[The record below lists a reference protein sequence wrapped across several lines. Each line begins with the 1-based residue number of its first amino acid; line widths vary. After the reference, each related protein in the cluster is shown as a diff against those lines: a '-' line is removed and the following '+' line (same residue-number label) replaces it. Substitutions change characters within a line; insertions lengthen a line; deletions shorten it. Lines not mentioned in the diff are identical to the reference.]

1 MSDKKEIK
9 EIDVASLDSELA
21 AARTLEE
28 GKGDKFIMMASVVA
42 FLMTSFHIY
51 TGFFGLFDYS
61 VQRGVHLGFALTLIL
76 LTQPLYK
83 HVFKDK
89 FAGSKAFRA
98 ACRTFDM
105 ILVVLTWV
113 SVWMAQDEVHHL
125 TERLSKTT
133 WMATFAGACLVII
146 VLECARR
153 TLGYIMPVLAL
164 IFIAYALA
172 GPNLPM
178 AIAHRGYSLERICK
192 FLATDLDGLFGTT
205 MSVSATVIFMFV
217 MFGAFLEA
225 SGCSDFI
232 NDIAISLTGKIKSGP
247 ALSAV
252 VASGLMGSIN
262 GSAVANV
269 VGTGTFTIPLMKS
282 RGYKPQFAGGVEAVA
297 STGGQILPP
306 VMGSGAFL
314 MVAFTEQKY
323 IAIVIAAV
331 IPALLYYWGCAVAV
345 MSQTEIAHVTLMD
358 PKDIPK
364 SREVMKDGWIYLL
377 IIAVLLYCLLVA
389 QYSPLYS
396 ALWATC
402 AVPVVML
409 FDKKKKRFT
418 LKTIP
423 SAMVKSGFSAM
434 SIVIGCACAGIVVGM
449 VSITGIGVI
458 FGDMMIQA
466 AHGLLF
472 PSLLFTAI
480 TCIVLGMGLPTTAA
494 YVIAASI
501 LAPSLIKLGLAPLT
515 AHLFV
520 FYFACLSAITPPVA
534 LAAYAG
540 AGIAKTNPMTTA
552 VEACKLG
559 FAGFMVP
566 FAFCYNPAM
575 MMQGSVGEIISV
587 AISAI
592 IGVAIMS
599 AGFQGWLLWKL
610 NWLERIVFIAGGLLM
625 FIPGTL
631 TDIAG
636 LVIAVAL
643 LLVNVKKWEKGPKFI
658 MDKHKAK
665 QEQK

>member
-1 MSDKKEIK
+1 MAKKEPK
-9 EIDVASLDSELA
+9 EIDVTSLDSELA
-21 AARTLEE
+21 AAKAVEE
-28 GKGDKFIMMASVVA
+28 GRSDKFIRLAFFVA
-42 FLMTSFHIY
+42 ILMTSFHIF
-51 TGFFGLFDYS
+51 TGLNGLGDY
-61 VQRGVHLGFALTLIL
+61 VTQRGIHLSFALTLVL
-76 LTQPLYK
+76 LTQPLHK
-83 HVFKDK
+83 HICKDK
-89 FAGSKAFRA
+89 YAGIKPFRIL
-98 ACRTFDM
+98 CRCVDLLL
-105 ILVVLTWV
+105 IALTWI
-113 SVWMAQDEVHHL
+113 SWWMAQDEVHHL
-125 TERLSKTT
+125 AERLSQTT
-133 WMATFAGACLVII
+133 WMATFAGACLAVIT
-146 VLECARR
+146 LECARR
-153 TLGYIMPVLAL
+153 VLGYIMPVLAL
-164 IFIAYALA
+164 IFVAYALA
-172 GPNLPM
+172 GPHLPL
-178 AIAHRGYSLERICK
+178 AIAHRGYSLQRICK

-232 NDIAISLTGKIKSGP
+232 NEIAISLTGKIKSGP

-282 RGYKPQFAGGVEAVA
+282 RGYKPAFAGGVEAVA

-314 MVAFTEQKY
+314 MVAFTETKY
-323 IAIVIAAV
+323 INNVIAAV

-345 MSQTEIAHVTLMD
+345 VSQSELADIQLMD
-358 PKDIPK
+358 PKEIPK
-364 SREVMKDGWIYLL
+364 AKNVLKSGWIYLV
-377 IIAVLLYCLLVA
+377 IIGVLLYCLLVA

-396 ALWATC
+396 ALWATFS
-402 AVPVVML
+402 VPVVML
-409 FDKKKKRFT
+409 FDKKKRFT
-418 LKTIP
+418 LKSIIP
-423 SAMVKSGFSAM
+423 AMAKSAFSSM

-449 VSITGIGVI
+449 VSLTGIGVI

-466 AHGLLF
+466 AHSMLF
-472 PSLLFTAI
+472 PSLLFTAL
-480 TCIVLGMGLPTTAA
+480 TCIILGMGLPTTAA

-501 LAPSLIKLGLAPLT
+501 LAPSLIKLGLTPLT
-515 AHLFV
+515 SHLFV

-540 AGIAKTNPMTTA
+540 AGIAKCSPMTTA

-575 MMQGSVGEIISV
+575 MMQGNVAEILSVF
-587 AISAI
+587 ISAF
-592 IGVAIMS
+592 IGVSIMS

-610 NWLERIVFIAGGLLM
+610 HLLERIIFICAGLLM

-631 TDIAG
+631 TDITG
-636 LVIAVAL
+636 LAIAIVLIAI
-643 LLVNVKKWEKGPKFI
+643 NMKKWKKVRT
-658 MDKHKAK
+658 AS
-665 QEQK
+665 

>member
-1 MSDKKEIK
+1 MSENKEYK

-98 ACRTFDM
+98 ICCAFDM
-105 ILVVLTWV
+105 LLVILTWV

-153 TLGYIMPVLAL
+153 TLGYIMPILSL
-164 IFIAYALA
+164 LFIAYALA

-252 VASGLMGSIN
+252 SIN

-345 MSQTEIAHVTLMD
+345 MTQTEIAHVTLMD

-364 SREVMKDGWIYLL
+364 TRDVMKDGWIYLL
-377 IIAVLLYCLLVA
+377 IICVLLYCLLIA

-409 FDKKKKRFT
+409 FDKKKRFT

-466 AHGLLF
+466 AHNMLF
-472 PSLLFTAI
+472 PSLVFTAI

>member
-1 MSDKKEIK
+1 MKKKDEIQ

-21 AARTLEE
+21 AAKTLEE
-28 GKGDKFIMMASVVA
+28 GKGDVFIRIAAVFA
-42 FLMTSFHIY
+42 FCMTLFHIW
-51 TGFFGLFDYS
+51 TGFHGLYDY
-61 VQRGVHLGFALTLIL
+61 VTQRGIHLAFALTLIL
-76 LTQPLYK
+76 LTNPLYK
-83 HVFKDK
+83 HCFKDK
-89 FAGSKAFRA
+89 FAGGKAFRG
-98 ACRTFDM
+98 ACRAFDACL
-105 ILVVLTWV
+105 IVLSWAAV
-113 SVWMAQDEVHHL
+113 FMAMDEVHHL

-133 WMATFAGACLVII
+133 WMATFAGAVLVVI
-146 VLECARR
+146 VLEAARR
-153 TLGYIMPVLAL
+153 TLGYIMPILSV

-172 GPNLPM
+172 GPHLPM

-205 MSVSATVIFMFV
+205 MSVSASVIFMFV

-225 SGCSDFI
+225 SGSSDFI
-232 NDIAISLTGKIKSGP
+232 NNIAISLTGKIKSGP

-282 RGYKPQFAGGVEAVA
+282 RGYKPQFAGGVESVA

-345 MSQTEIAHVTLMD
+345 ITQSELIDITKMD
-358 PKDIPK
+358 EKDIPK
-364 SREVMKDGWIYLL
+364 TRDVLKDGWIYLL
-377 IIAVLLYCLLVA
+377 ILGILIVALLVI
-389 QYSPLYS
+389 QLSPLYS
-396 ALWATC
+396 ALWATV

-409 FDKKKKRFT
+409 FDRKKRFT
-418 LKTIP
+418 VRDIP
-423 SAMVKSGFSAM
+423 GAMVKSGFSAM
-434 SIVIGCACAGIVVGM
+434 SIVIGCACAGCVVGM
-449 VSITGIGVI
+449 VSLTGIGVI

-480 TCIVLGMGLPTTAA
+480 TCIILGMGLPTTAA

-501 LAPSLIKLGLAPLT
+501 LAPSLIKLGLPPLT

-540 AGIAKTNPMTTA
+540 AGIAKCSPMATA

-559 FAGFMVP
+559 FAGFIVP
-566 FAFCYNPAM
+566 FAFCYSPAM
-575 MMQGSVGEIISV
+575 MMQGSFLEVITVFLSAFIGT
-587 AISAI
+587 AI
-592 IGVAIMS
+592 IS
-599 AGFQGWLLWKL
+599 AGFQGWLFWRL
-610 NWLERIVFIAGGLLM
+610 NWLERAVFVAAGMLM

-631 TDIAG
+631 TDVAGIA
-636 LVIAVAL
+636 AAAAL
-643 LLVNVKKWEKGPKFI
+643 LAVNLKKWERGPKFI
-658 MDKHKAK
+658 MRYRKK
-665 QEQK
+665 

>member
-1 MSDKKEIK
+1 MADNKKNTEPQ
-9 EIDVASLDSELA
+9 EIDVTSLDSELA
-21 AARTLEE
+21 AAKTLEE
-28 GKGDKFIMMASVVA
+28 GKGDLFIKAAAIFA
-42 FLMTSFHIY
+42 FFMTTFHIW
-51 TGFFGLFDYS
+51 TGFHGLYDY
-61 VQRGVHLGFALTLIL
+61 VTQRGIHLAFALTLIL

-83 HVFKDK
+83 HCFKDK

-98 ACRTFDM
+98 ISRIIDLGM
-105 ILVVLTWV
+105 IALVWV
-113 SVWMAQDEVHHL
+113 SVIMAMDEVHHL
-125 TERLSKTT
+125 TERLSRTT
-133 WMATFAGACLVII
+133 WMATFAGCVLSII

-153 TLGYIMPVLAL
+153 TLGYIMPILSI
-164 IFIAYALA
+164 IFVAYALA

-178 AIAHRGYSLERICK
+178 AIAHRGYSLEKICK

-205 MSVSATVIFMFV
+205 MSVSASVIFMFV

-232 NDIAISLTGKIKSGP
+232 NKIAISLTGKIKSGP

-282 RGYKPQFAGGVEAVA
+282 RGYKPQFAGGVESVA

-345 MSQTEIAHVTLMD
+345 ITQSELIDISLMD
-358 PKDIPK
+358 EKDIPK
-364 SREVMKDGWIYLL
+364 TKDVLKDGWIYLVILGIL
-377 IIAVLLYCLLVA
+377 IVALLVI
-389 QYSPLYS
+389 QLSPLYS
-396 ALWATC
+396 ALWATVS
-402 AVPVVML
+402 VPVVML
-409 FDKKKKRFT
+409 FDKKKRFT
-418 LKTIP
+418 FKNIP

-449 VSITGIGVI
+449 VSLTGIGVI
-458 FGDMMIQA
+458 FGDMMIQL
-466 AHGLLF
+466 AHSMLF

-480 TCIVLGMGLPTTAA
+480 TCIILGMGLPTTAA

-501 LAPSLIKLGLAPLT
+501 LAPSLIKLGLTPLT
-515 AHLFV
+515 SHLFV

-540 AGIAKTNPMTTA
+540 AGIAKCSPMATA

-559 FAGFMVP
+559 FAGFIVP
-566 FAFCYNPAM
+566 FAFCYSPAM
-575 MMQGSVGEIISV
+575 MMQGSFVEIITV
-587 AISAI
+587 FLSAF
-592 IGVAIMS
+592 IGVSVIS
-599 AGFQGWLLWKL
+599 SGFQGWLFWKL
-610 NWLERIVFIAGGLLM
+610 NWFERLIFIAAGLLM
-625 FIPGTL
+625 FIPGSL

-636 LVIAVAL
+636 IAITVL
-643 LLVNVKKWEKGPKFI
+643 FLFINLKKWERGPKFI
-658 MDKHKAK
+658 MQMKH
-665 QEQK
+665 

>member
-409 FDKKKKRFT
+409 FDKKKRFT

-434 SIVIGCACAGIVVGM
+434 SIVIGM

-466 AHGLLF
+466 AHSLLF

>member
-98 ACRTFDM
+98 ICRAFDM
-105 ILVVLTWV
+105 LLVILTWI

-153 TLGYIMPVLAL
+153 TLGYIMPILSL
-164 IFIAYALA
+164 LFIAYALA

-225 SGCSDFI
+225 SDFI

-345 MSQTEIAHVTLMD
+345 MTQTEIAHVTLMD

-364 SREVMKDGWIYLL
+364 TRDVMKDGWIYLL
-377 IIAVLLYCLLVA
+377 IICVLLYCLLIA

-409 FDKKKKRFT
+409 FDKKKRFT

-466 AHGLLF
+466 AHNMLF
-472 PSLLFTAI
+472 PSLVFTAI

>member
-1 MSDKKEIK
+1 MSDSNKQQEMK
-9 EIDVASLDSELA
+9 EIDIASLDSELA
-21 AARTLEE
+21 AAKTLEE
-28 GKGDKFIMMASVVA
+28 GKGDLFIKIAAVFA
-42 FLMTSFHIY
+42 FCMTSFHIF
-51 TGFFGLFDYS
+51 TGFHGLYDY
-61 VQRGVHLGFALTLIL
+61 VTQRGIHLAFALTLIL

-89 FAGSKAFRA
+89 FAGSQVFRA
-98 ACRTFDM
+98 VCRVIDIALI
-105 ILVVLTWV
+105 ILAWV
-113 SVWMAQDEVHHL
+113 SVIFAMDEVHHL

-133 WMATFAGACLVII
+133 WKAYFAGAVLALI

-153 TLGYIMPVLAL
+153 TLGYIMPILAL
-164 IFIAYALA
+164 IFVAYALA
-172 GPNLPM
+172 GPNLPY
-178 AIAHRGYSLERICK
+178 AIAHRGYSIERICK

-205 MSVSATVIFMFV
+205 MSVSASVIFMFV

-232 NDIAISLTGKIKSGP
+232 NKIAISLTGKIKSGP

-282 RGYKPQFAGGVEAVA
+282 RGYKPQFAGGVESVA

-345 MSQTEIAHVTLMD
+345 ITQSELIEISMMD
-358 PKDIPK
+358 EKDIPK
-364 SREVMKDGWIYLL
+364 TKEVLKDGWIYLL
-377 IIAVLLYCLLVA
+377 ILGILITALLVI
-389 QYSPLYS
+389 QLSPLYS

-402 AVPVVML
+402 SVPIIML
-409 FDKKKKRFT
+409 FDKKKRFT
-418 LKTIP
+418 FKDIP

-449 VSITGIGVI
+449 VSLTGIGVI
-458 FGDMMIQA
+458 FGDMMIQL
-466 AHGLLF
+466 AHSMLF
-472 PSLLFTAI
+472 PSLVFTAV
-480 TCIVLGMGLPTTAA
+480 TCIILGMGLPTTAA

-501 LAPSLIKLGLAPLT
+501 LAPSLIKLGLTPLT
-515 AHLFV
+515 SHLFV

-540 AGIAKTNPMTTA
+540 AGIAKCSPMTTA

-559 FAGFMVP
+559 FAGFIVP
-566 FAFCYNPAM
+566 FAFCYSPAM
-575 MMQGSVGEIISV
+575 MMQGTVPEILSVFLTAFIGTAVIS
-587 AISAI
+587 
-592 IGVAIMS
+592 G
-599 AGFQGWLLWKL
+599 GFQGWLFWRL
-610 NWLERIVFIAGGLLM
+610 NIIERIILIASGLLL
-625 FIPGTL
+625 FIPGSV

-636 LVIAVAL
+636 LAITAAL
-643 LLVNVKKWEKGPKFI
+643 LLLNLKKWEKGPKFL
-658 MDKHKAK
+658 MNRKAG
-665 QEQK
+665 

>member
-1 MSDKKEIK
+1 MADKNINKEAQ
-9 EIDVASLDSELA
+9 EIDVTSLDSELA
-21 AARTLEE
+21 AAKTLEE
-28 GKGDKFIMMASVVA
+28 GKGDLFIKAAAVFA
-42 FLMTSFHIY
+42 FCMTTFHIW
-51 TGFFGLFDYS
+51 TGFHGLYDY
-61 VQRGVHLGFALTLIL
+61 VTQRGIHLAFALTLIL

-83 HVFKDK
+83 HCFKDK
-89 FAGSKAFRA
+89 FAGSKGFRVLSRIIDIA
-98 ACRTFDM
+98 M
-105 ILVVLTWV
+105 IILVWA
-113 SVWMAQDEVHHL
+113 SVIMAMDEVHHL

-133 WMATFAGACLVII
+133 WMATFAGAVLSLI

-153 TLGYIMPVLAL
+153 TLGYIMPILSL
-164 IFIAYALA
+164 IFVAYALA

-178 AIAHRGYSLERICK
+178 AIAHRGYSIQRICK
-192 FLATDLDGLFGTT
+192 SLATDLDGLFGTT
-205 MSVSATVIFMFV
+205 MSVSASVIFMFV

-232 NDIAISLTGKIKSGP
+232 NKIAISLTGKIKSGP

-282 RGYKPQFAGGVEAVA
+282 RGYKPQFAGGVESVA

-345 MSQTEIAHVTLMD
+345 ITQSELIDITMMD
-358 PKDIPK
+358 QKDIPK
-364 SREVMKDGWIYLL
+364 TKDVLKDGWIYLVILGIL
-377 IIAVLLYCLLVA
+377 IVALLVI
-389 QYSPLYS
+389 QLSPLYS
-396 ALWATC
+396 ALWATVS
-402 AVPVVML
+402 VPVVML
-409 FDKKKKRFT
+409 FDKKKRFT
-418 LKTIP
+418 FKNIP

-449 VSITGIGVI
+449 VSLTGIGVI
-458 FGDMMIQA
+458 FGDMMIQL
-466 AHGLLF
+466 AHSMLF

-480 TCIVLGMGLPTTAA
+480 TCIILGMGLPTTAA

-501 LAPSLIKLGLAPLT
+501 LAPSLIKLGLTPLT
-515 AHLFV
+515 SHLFV

-540 AGIAKTNPMTTA
+540 AGIAKCSPMSTA

-559 FAGFMVP
+559 FAGFIVP
-566 FAFCYNPAM
+566 FAFCYSPAM
-575 MMQGSVGEIISV
+575 MMNGTPIEVITV
-587 AISAI
+587 FLSAF
-592 IGVAIMS
+592 IGVSVIS
-599 AGFQGWLLWKL
+599 SGFQGWLFWRL
-610 NWLERIVFIAGGLLM
+610 NPIERIIFIAAGMLM
-625 FIPGTL
+625 FIPGSM

-636 LVIAVAL
+636 VAITVL
-643 LLVNVKKWEKGPKFI
+643 FLFVNMKKWERGPAFL
-658 MDKHKAK
+658 MKHKK
-665 QEQK
+665 

>member
-172 GPNLPM
+172 GPNLPL

-345 MSQTEIAHVTLMD
+345 MSQTLMD

-409 FDKKKKRFT
+409 FDKKKRFT

-643 LLVNVKKWEKGPKFI
+643 LLVNVKKWEKGPKFT

>member
-1 MSDKKEIK
+1 MTDAEKKVLDE
-9 EIDVASLDSELA
+9 EVVVESVDVEVGTMEDVDAIMKKFDRESNTRVWEGTPKKILRYVLA
-21 AARTLEE
+21 AFMLFMVYMNLWATWSGQIRRCLFVGFVILFTFFIYPVK
-28 GKGDKFIMMASVVA
+28 KGNVKPNSMPWYD
-42 FLMTSFHIY
+42 
-51 TGFFGLFDYS
+51 
-61 VQRGVHLGFALTLIL
+61 IL
-76 LTQPLYK
+76 LAVAGCIPYFYYVANFKRIVAMGIAIGQTEVILGIIGTLVLAECCRRAVGLPILIVAGCFVLY
-83 HVFKDK
+83 
-89 FAGSKAFRA
+89 AFIGRGMSM
-98 ACRTFDM
+98 D
-105 ILVVLTWV
+105 LVVYNIFYTTNGIIGTPI
-113 SVWMAQDEVHHL
+113 SVCS
-125 TERLSKTT
+125 T
-133 WMATFAGACLVII
+133 
-146 VLECARR
+146 
-153 TLGYIMPVLAL
+153 YIAL
-164 IFIAYALA
+164 
-172 GPNLPM
+172 
-178 AIAHRGYSLERICK
+178 
-192 FLATDLDGLFGTT
+192 FLL
-205 MSVSATVIFMFV
+205 
-217 MFGAFLEA
+217 FGAFLEA

-409 FDKKKKRFT
+409 FDKKKRFT
-418 LKTIP
+418 IKTIP

-466 AHGLLF
+466 AHSLLF

>member
-1 MSDKKEIK
+1 MSDPKKPEEMN

-21 AARTLEE
+21 AAKTLEE
-28 GKGDKFIMMASVVA
+28 GKGDLFIKIAAVFA
-42 FLMTSFHIY
+42 FCMTSFHIF
-51 TGFFGLFDYS
+51 TGFHGLYDY
-61 VQRGVHLGFALTLIL
+61 VTQRGIHLAFALTLIL

-89 FAGSKAFRA
+89 FAGSQVFRA
-98 ACRTFDM
+98 VCRVIDIALI
-105 ILVVLTWV
+105 ILAWV
-113 SVWMAQDEVHHL
+113 SVIFAMDEVHHL

-133 WMATFAGACLVII
+133 WKAYFAGAVLALI

-153 TLGYIMPVLAL
+153 TLGYIMPILAL
-164 IFIAYALA
+164 IFVAYALA
-172 GPNLPM
+172 GPNLPY
-178 AIAHRGYSLERICK
+178 AIAHRGYSIERICK

-205 MSVSATVIFMFV
+205 MSVSASVIFMFV

-232 NDIAISLTGKIKSGP
+232 NKIAISLTGKIKSGP

-282 RGYKPQFAGGVEAVA
+282 RGYKPQFAGGVESVA

-345 MSQTEIAHVTLMD
+345 ITQSELIEISMMD
-358 PKDIPK
+358 EKDIPK
-364 SREVMKDGWIYLL
+364 TKEVLKDGWIYLL
-377 IIAVLLYCLLVA
+377 ILGILITALLVI
-389 QYSPLYS
+389 QLSPLYS

-402 AVPVVML
+402 SVPIIML
-409 FDKKKKRFT
+409 FDKKKRFT
-418 LKTIP
+418 FKDIP

-449 VSITGIGVI
+449 VSLTGIGVI
-458 FGDMMIQA
+458 FGDMMIQL
-466 AHGLLF
+466 AHSMLF
-472 PSLLFTAI
+472 PSLVFTAV
-480 TCIVLGMGLPTTAA
+480 TCIILGMGLPTTAA

-501 LAPSLIKLGLAPLT
+501 LAPSLIKLGLTPLT
-515 AHLFV
+515 SHLFV

-540 AGIAKTNPMTTA
+540 AGIAKCSPMTTA

-559 FAGFMVP
+559 FAGFIVP
-566 FAFCYNPAM
+566 FAFCYSPAM
-575 MMQGSVGEIISV
+575 MMQGTVPEILSVFLSAFIGTAVIS
-587 AISAI
+587 
-592 IGVAIMS
+592 G
-599 AGFQGWLLWKL
+599 GFQGWLFWRL
-610 NWLERIVFIAGGLLM
+610 NILERVILIAAGMLM
-625 FIPGTL
+625 FIPGTV

-636 LVIAVAL
+636 VAITAAL
-643 LLVNVKKWEKGPKFI
+643 LLLNLKKWEKGPKFL
-658 MDKHKAK
+658 MNRKAG
-665 QEQK
+665 

>member
-1 MSDKKEIK
+1 
-9 EIDVASLDSELA
+9 
-21 AARTLEE
+21 
-28 GKGDKFIMMASVVA
+28 
-42 FLMTSFHIY
+42 
-51 TGFFGLFDYS
+51 
-61 VQRGVHLGFALTLIL
+61 
-76 LTQPLYK
+76 
-83 HVFKDK
+83 
-89 FAGSKAFRA
+89 
-98 ACRTFDM
+98 
-105 ILVVLTWV
+105 
-113 SVWMAQDEVHHL
+113 
-125 TERLSKTT
+125 
-133 WMATFAGACLVII
+133 MATFAGACLVII

-409 FDKKKKRFT
+409 FDKKKRFT

-466 AHGLLF
+466 AHSLLF

-575 MMQGSVGEIISV
+575 MMQGS
-587 AISAI
+587 ISAI

-631 TDIAG
+631 TDITG